1 MNVILNVQIKK
12 KKKYSREEVFAA
24 YLFLLP
30 ALVAIGVIIIYP
42 LIEVIRLS
50 FTNSIMSTGASKF
63 VAWKNYLYLINN
75 SKFQRSLINTA
86 LFALGR
92 VVLGVPLALIM
103 ALLLDCHVPIRKFIR
118 VAHFAPVVV
127 PVVATAMIWRWF
139 YDPGVGPLN
148 QILEFFGLGRC
159 KWIYAE
165 ETALLSIL
173 LFAVWS
179 YFGYNV
185 ILLLSSL
192 QNITD
197 SYLEAAYLD
206 GATELQATRYIKI
219 PLVKPVISFVAITE
233 IINGFNTFTI
243 VNILTPN
250 GGPHY
255 STELAVNYIYDQA
268 FVNGYVGRG
277 AAASM
282 VVFLILLIFTIAQQY
297 ISAKGA
303 E

>member
-1 MNVILNVQIKK
+1 MMSSTLVKK
-12 KKKYSREEVFAA
+12 KKKYAADEVVAA
-24 YLFLLP
+24 YVFLLP
-30 ALVAIGVIIIYP
+30 ALVAIAVIIAYP
-42 LIEVIRLS
+42 LIEVIRMS
-50 FTNSIMSTGASKF
+50 FTNSIMSTGASNF
-63 VAWKNYLYLINN
+63 VGWKNYVYLINN
-75 SKFQRSLINTA
+75 SKFQRALLNTA
-86 LFALGR
+86 CFAGGR

-103 ALLLDCHVPIRKFIR
+103 ALLLDCKVPARKFIR

-148 QILEFFGLGRC
+148 QVLEALGLGRSR
-159 KWIYAE
+159 WIYSE
-165 ETALLSIL
+165 DTALLSIL
-173 LFAVWS
+173 IYAVWS

-206 GATELQATRYIKI
+206 GATEIQVTRYIKI
-219 PLVKPVISFVAITE
+219 PLIKPVISFVAITE

-250 GGPHY
+250 GGPKY
-255 STELAVNYIYDQA
+255 STELAVNYIYDQG
-268 FVNGYVGRG
+268 FVNGYIGRG
-277 AAASM
+277 AAAAM
-282 VVFLILLIFTIAQQY
+282 LVFLMLLIFTIIQQNVGK
-297 ISAKGA
+297 KGA
-303 E
+303 N

>member
-1 MNVILNVQIKK
+1 MMHNVAAGKK
-12 KKKYSREEVFAA
+12 RYSAGEVTAA
-24 YLFLLP
+24 YIFLLP
-30 ALVAIGVIIIYP
+30 ALISIAVIIVYP
-42 LIEVIRLS
+42 LIEVIRMS
-50 FTNSIMSTGASKF
+50 FTNSIMSTGTSKY
-63 VAWKNYLYLINN
+63 VGWKNYVYLFSN
-75 SKFQRSLINTA
+75 SKFQRSLINTI
-86 LFALGR
+86 LFAAGR
-92 VVLGVPLALIM
+92 VVLGVPLALFM
-103 ALLLDCHVPIRKFIR
+103 ALLLDCRVPARKFIR

-139 YDPGVGPLN
+139 YDPGIGPLN
-148 QILEFFGLGRC
+148 QLLEMIGLARC

-173 LFAVWS
+173 IYAVWS

-192 QNITD
+192 QSITD

-206 GATELQATRYIKI
+206 GATELQATRYIKV
-219 PLVKPVISFVAITE
+219 PLIFPVISFVAITE

-250 GGPHY
+250 GGPKY
-255 STELAVNYIYDQA
+255 STELAVNYIYDQG
-268 FVNGYVGRG
+268 FVNEYIGRG

-282 VVFLILLIFTIAQQY
+282 LIFLLLLIFTIAQQY
-297 ISAKGA
+297 ISKKGA

>member
-1 MNVILNVQIKK
+1 MSGTLVKK
-12 KKKYSREEVFAA
+12 RRKYSSGEVIAA

-30 ALVAIGVIIIYP
+30 ALIAIGVIIAYP
-42 LIEVIRLS
+42 LVEVIRLS
-50 FTNSIMSTGASKF
+50 FTNSIMSTGASSA
-63 VAWKNYLYLINN
+63 VGWKNYLYLIKNT
-75 SKFQRSLINTA
+75 KFQRSLINTVT
-86 LFALGR
+86 FAMGR

-103 ALLLDCHVPIRKFIR
+103 ALLLDCRVPARKFVR

-148 QILEFFGLGRC
+148 QVLEFFGLARC
-159 KWIYAE
+159 RWIYAE
-165 ETALLSIL
+165 ETALFSIL
-173 LFAVWS
+173 IFAVWS

-219 PLVKPVISFVAITE
+219 PLIRPVISFVAITE

-250 GGPHY
+250 GGPKY

-268 FVNGYVGRG
+268 FVNGYIGRG

-282 VVFLILLIFTIAQQY
+282 LVFLILLIFTIIQQN